1 MSKLEEKLRLSL
13 IAVHLIKAA
22 DYRERASIAMTAA
35 VRTVLEQ
42 HAEEHEEDAARLA
55 SEMQELA
62 S

>member
-1 MSKLEEKLRLSL
+1 MTKLEEKLRLSL

-22 DYRERASIAMTAA
+22 DLRERAGMAISVA

-42 HAEEHEEDAARLA
+42 AAEEHEEDATRLA
-55 SEMQELA
+55 SEMQEIA

>member
-22 DYRERASIAMTAA
+22 DLRERASLAISVA
-35 VRTVLEQ
+35 VKTVLEQ
-42 HAEEHEEDAARLA
+42 LAEQHEEDAERLA
-55 SEMQELA
+55 VEMQELA